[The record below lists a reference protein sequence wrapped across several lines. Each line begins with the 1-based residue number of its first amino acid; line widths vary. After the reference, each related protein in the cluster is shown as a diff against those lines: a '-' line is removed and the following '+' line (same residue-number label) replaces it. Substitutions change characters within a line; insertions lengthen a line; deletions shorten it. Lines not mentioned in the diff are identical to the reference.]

1 VRAAA
6 LLMVS
11 LIASCDSSDQEALH
25 GHLYFAAGNYVGQFD
40 LRDSGSAPVANL
52 GDITIDNVS
61 PFIGDDLLLTIREY
75 VNGRELSRILRF
87 DPRRNVS
94 SPLFPG
100 MIAEYLPSSMAVIYD
115 DGLRLMATHR
125 KKAYRDETVID
136 VHGHNSRPAV
146 VVLSEAEILFD
157 SVRND
162 NVLIQRYNVDT
173 DTSEPLHALSKVCV
187 LNGAVWIAESKQ
199 LLCRSH
205 AAGTKKSGYVFVSLD
220 GTIEGTLLLDSDKNF
235 RALAYLPDQG
245 TVIFTE
251 RSYRWGDG
259 QPRHAV
265 WAYDMHT
272 ASSYRLAKDQY
283 LGNSVVY
290 RR

>member
-1 VRAAA
+1 MRAAA
-6 LLMVS
+6 LLIVG

-40 LRDSGSAPVANL
+40 LRDGASAPVVNL
-52 GDITIDNVS
+52 CDITIDNVS

-75 VNGRELSRILRF
+75 VNGRETSRILRF

-94 SPLFPG
+94 SPLFSG
-100 MIAEYLPSSMAVIYD
+100 MMAEYLPSSMAVVYD
-115 DGLRLMATHR
+115 DGSRLIATHR
-125 KKAYRDETVID
+125 KKAYRDEAVID

-146 VVLSEAEILFD
+146 VVLSDAEILFN
-157 SVRND
+157 SIHND

-173 DTSEPLHALSKVCV
+173 DTSEPLHALSTTCT

-199 LLCRSH
+199 LLCRPPANS
-205 AAGTKKSGYVFVSLD
+205 SREPGYVFVSLD
-220 GTIEGTLLLDSDKNF
+220 GTIEGTLLLDGDQNF

-245 TVIFTE
+245 IVILTE

-265 WAYDMHT
+265 WAYDMQT
-272 ASSYRLAKDQY
+272 ASSYRLARNQY